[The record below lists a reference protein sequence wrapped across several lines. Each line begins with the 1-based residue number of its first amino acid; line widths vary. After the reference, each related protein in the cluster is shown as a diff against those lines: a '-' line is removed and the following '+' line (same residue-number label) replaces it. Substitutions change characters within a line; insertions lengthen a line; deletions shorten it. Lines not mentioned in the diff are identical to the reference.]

1 MCRLRRKKQRRAQC
15 AHARKSAVSVFKYTV
30 SPCVRC
36 VATTSPHAGLAPAA
50 LRPSLLSLRPQT
62 ACCIN
67 HSPEG
72 RTFETERF
80 DTLKIRRIFTHSK
93 RSVLTHK
100 KSAVFLIYAKQ
111 HLLKQ
116 IPELLKNPTTDT
128 RTRLKIIRLLK
139 LLNQFLLIPRQRLR
153 HIDADVDQQIPR
165 TVTVDGREALAT

>member
-30 SPCVRC
+30 YPCVRC
-36 VATTSPHAGLAPAA
+36 VATTSPHAGLASCIAPVVAFVAPAN
-50 LRPSLLSLRPQT
+50 RLLYIKFDRRST
-62 ACCIN
+62 
-67 HSPEG
+67 HST
-72 RTFETERF
+72 RSV
-80 DTLKIRRIFTHSK
+80 DTLKNRRFFTHSK

-128 RTRLKIIRLLK
+128 RTRLKIFRLLK
-139 LLNQFLLIPRQRLR
+139 LLNQLFLIPRQRLR